1 MKPIIRMA
9 YVCLIPLT
17 IAAAGCENI
26 SLISRGDP
34 LARDD
39 ARRDVDRNREVRQD
53 RDPRD
58 EIVGTVQR
66 VDQDRQE
73 IQLRTSD
80 GQLTRIRYDLSTRV
94 SHRDRDLRVDDLRN
108 GDLVRVEL
116 GRDRGERYAELIRM
130 NDRSDAGSSI
140 R

>member
-1 MKPIIRMA
+1 MKPITRMA
-9 YVCLIPLT
+9 YACLIPLT
-17 IAAAGCENI
+17 IAAAGCENF

-39 ARRDVDRNREVRQD
+39 SRRDVDRNREAPRD
-53 RDPRD
+53 RDQRD

-73 IQLRTSD
+73 IHLRTTD
-80 GQLTRIRYDLSTRV
+80 GQVTIRYDLSTRV

-116 GRDRGERYAELIRM
+116 SRGRGERYAELIRM
-130 NDRSDAGSSI
+130 NDRSDVGSSS